1 MDGAVAGYLNR
12 RPFEFEMARGVRFLD
27 FFTIGALTLGV
38 RDWHGSRR
46 AARAF
51 VIVAAACALLAFG
64 PGWFTTLRSMAGRG
78 RLSWRI
84 LRDQPDA
91 RSGAAMEVIRAVQ
104 VLRVPGER
112 VSGPVGLRQFDVP
125 LAWVWKDVI
134 ALSYSR
140 SADLLQS
147 AERTARAQ
155 PLLELSRILD
165 ARLFLLRRKQ
175 LGVPLARSPAVLFVN
190 DDYAVVRA
198 ADAARA
204 LAIQP

>member
-1 MDGAVAGYLNR
+1 
-12 RPFEFEMARGVRFLD
+12 
-27 FFTIGALTLGV
+27 
-38 RDWHGSRR
+38 
-46 AARAF
+46 
-51 VIVAAACALLAFG
+51 
-64 PGWFTTLRSMAGRG
+64 MAGRG

-147 AERTARAQ
+147 AETTARAQ
-155 PLLELSRILD
+155 PLLARTVTEPSLLQLSRILD